1 MVGMR
6 TTQIYSALL
15 LCSFV
20 LVCLAVLPLGCASG
34 PEPVL
39 AVSVSLALPYCVVG
53 ATVTATV
60 TVTSDGAPDPGAAV
74 LLASSD
80 EGVATVS
87 APAPTDASGKTTATV
102 AGVAPG
108 TATLTATCDATQGSV
123 VVTVTEGEPV
133 VTNAKDDTMRLLLVG
148 GGHSVMGS
156 SDGPYDNERPSFDP
170 NLPAYYLGETE
181 VTNAQYAAFLNA
193 AKPGAAELDSWIRLT
208 GGAGEYFAC
217 RIQLN
222 GGTYTVEPGYED
234 HPVVYVSWFG
244 AEAYCQWA
252 GLRLPTELEWEK
264 GARGADGREFPW
276 GGQGYRNGWNP
287 DLCRCWVNGMD
298 VGAATAGVFDY
309 PGDESPCHLIGMA
322 GNVGE
327 WVLDPY
333 QEHAYDQ
340 YAQGSLAPPTTG
352 LCRVV
357 RGGAWCDG
365 KDYHFRCMIRAYAV
379 PSLQVRQLGFRCAR
393 SL

>member
-1 MVGMR
+1 M
-6 TTQIYSALL
+6 
-15 LCSFV
+15 
-20 LVCLAVLPLGCASG
+20 
-34 PEPVL
+34 
-39 AVSVSLALPYCVVG
+39 
-53 ATVTATV
+53 
-60 TVTSDGAPDPGAAV
+60 
-74 LLASSD
+74 
-80 EGVATVS
+80 
-87 APAPTDASGKTTATV
+87 
-102 AGVAPG
+102 
-108 TATLTATCDATQGSV
+108 
-123 VVTVTEGEPV
+123 
-133 VTNAKDDTMRLLLVG
+133 
-148 GGHSVMGS
+148 
-156 SDGPYDNERPSFDP
+156 
-170 NLPAYYLGETE
+170 
-181 VTNAQYAAFLNA
+181 
-193 AKPGAAELDSWIRLT
+193 
-208 GGAGEYFAC
+208 
-217 RIQLN
+217 
-222 GGTYTVEPGYED
+222 EPGYED